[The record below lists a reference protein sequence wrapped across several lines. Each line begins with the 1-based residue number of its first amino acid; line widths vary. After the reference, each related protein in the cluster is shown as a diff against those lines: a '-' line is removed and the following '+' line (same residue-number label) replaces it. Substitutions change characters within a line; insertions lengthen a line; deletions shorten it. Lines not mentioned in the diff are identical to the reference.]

1 MPRGAR
7 GRESVQGPQEP
18 GRGVYLA
25 RRIVALLIILLVLIL
40 LVPRA
45 CQALLGPGEE
55 ESSGP
60 TVPETS
66 VTEESTTGLTEETAQ
81 QGSTAGGGETNV
93 EVSISETASGAGAG
107 EEESVQA
114 LDMQAAADLTG
125 TAVSFEAPITPIS
138 ESAITDMNI
147 NQPAPLPEVGLQQ
160 QEVVQPVTFEEPVF
174 FEESPFF
181 EEPMFLEEAVTP
193 EEPTEVSEG
202 PMASVSAPAPTS
214 SGPITVIDSHQ

>member
-55 ESSGP
+55 KSSGP
-60 TVPETS
+60 TAPETS
-66 VTEESTTGLTEETAQ
+66 VTEESTTGLTEETAR

-160 QEVVQPVTFEEPVF
+160 QEAVQPVTFEEPIPFEQSTPLVEAQVPLEEPAFLGKPAF
-174 FEESPFF
+174 FEESPFLGEPVSF
-181 EEPMFLEEAVTP
+181 EEPVFFE
-193 EEPTEVSEG
+193 
-202 PMASVSAPAPTS
+202 
-214 SGPITVIDSHQ
+214 

>member
-1 MPRGAR
+1 
-7 GRESVQGPQEP
+7 
-18 GRGVYLA
+18 
-25 RRIVALLIILLVLIL
+25 
-40 LVPRA
+40 
-45 CQALLGPGEE
+45 LGPGEE

-60 TVPETS
+60 TAPEKTS
-66 VTEESTTGLTEETAQ
+66 VTEESTTGLTEETVE
-81 QGSTAGGGETNV
+81 QGSTAGGGETVV
-93 EVSISETASGAGAG
+93 ESSLAETASGAGAG

-160 QEVVQPVTFEEPVF
+160 QEAVQPVTFEEPIPFEQPTPLVEAQVPLEEPAFLGKPAFFEESPFLGEPVSFEEPVF

-193 EEPTEVSEG
+193 EEPTVVSEG
-202 PMASVSAPAPTS
+202 PRASVSAPAPTS
-214 SGPITVIDSHQ
+214 SGPIAVIDSHQ

>member
-60 TVPETS
+60 TAPEKTS
-66 VTEESTTGLTEETAQ
+66 VAEESTTDLTEETAQ
-81 QGSTAGGGETNV
+81 QGSTAGGETEV
-93 EVSISETASGAGAG
+93 EVSSVSETASGAGAG

-114 LDMQAAADLTG
+114 LDMQAAADLSG
-125 TAVSFEAPITPIS
+125 MAVSFEAPITPIS
-138 ESAITDMNI
+138 E
-147 NQPAPLPEVGLQQ
+147 G
-160 QEVVQPVTFEEPVF
+160 
-174 FEESPFF
+174 
-181 EEPMFLEEAVTP
+181 AV
-193 EEPTEVSEG
+193 
-202 PMASVSAPAPTS
+202 A
-214 SGPITVIDSHQ
+214 D